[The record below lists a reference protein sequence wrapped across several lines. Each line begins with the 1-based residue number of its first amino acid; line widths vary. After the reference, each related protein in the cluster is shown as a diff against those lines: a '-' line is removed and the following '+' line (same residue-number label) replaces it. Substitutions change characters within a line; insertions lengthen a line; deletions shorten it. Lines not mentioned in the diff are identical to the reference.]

1 MLPRV
6 INNPFFYCDSNVAE
20 KGLLQTVEDAGCTY
34 AVILQTLMKMR
45 RRFMEG
51 ASAAAFL
58 AAAGCSDGAGENIN
72 SKKEGEGMEF
82 NELIEVRRSVRRY
95 AY

>member
-1 MLPRV
+1 MSAHR
-6 INNPFFYCDSNVAE
+6 IAGMWYNVSME
-20 KGLLQTVEDAGCTY
+20 KKYVT
-34 AVILQTLMKMR
+34 R

-58 AAAGCSDGAGENIN
+58 AATGCSDGAGENIN

-82 NELIEVRRSVRRY
+82 NELIEVRSAERR
-95 AY
+95 

>member
-1 MLPRV
+1 
-6 INNPFFYCDSNVAE
+6 
-20 KGLLQTVEDAGCTY
+20 
-34 AVILQTLMKMR
+34 
-45 RRFMEG
+45 MEG